1 MSDIFKQLLGFA
13 ADPPEGGGGGTKA
26 AISGGQLQAEETPDD
41 PAPTDPP
48 ENGGGGTGTGSTT
61 DPSSSG

>member
-1 MSDIFKQLLGFA
+1 MSDIFKQILGFA

-26 AISGGQLQAEETPDD
+26 AIGGAQVESEATTDGT
-41 PAPTDPP
+41 APSDPP
-48 ENGGGGTGTGSTT
+48 EGTGGGTGSTT